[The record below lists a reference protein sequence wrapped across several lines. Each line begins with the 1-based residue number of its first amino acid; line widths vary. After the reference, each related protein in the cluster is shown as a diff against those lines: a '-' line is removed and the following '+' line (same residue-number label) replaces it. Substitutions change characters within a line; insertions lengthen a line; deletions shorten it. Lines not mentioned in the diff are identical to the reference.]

1 MAKKIGKKVGN
12 VIIMDKG
19 NYKSKAFRFAIDSY
33 EKGQKLETGPMVI
46 DTPEKALKLW
56 HELTK
61 EA

>member
-12 VIIMDKG
+12 VIVMDKG

-33 EKGQKLETGPMVI
+33 VGHKLETGPMVI

-56 HELTK
+56 YELTK

>member
-1 MAKKIGKKVGN
+1 MAKKIGN

-19 NYKSKAFRFAIDSY
+19 NYKSQAFRFASDSY
-33 EKGQKLETGPMVI
+33 VKGQKLETGPMVI

-56 HELTK
+56 YELTK